1 MRFDDDSSELNHLQF
16 GRCVI
21 YLYLMG
27 ESSSRVLDR
36 DVSNLDTEFE
46 NCVLLNFLENSV
58 MKVLVSILLYFL
70 YLIFIMGRVGLGEL
84 IWKNTK

>member
-1 MRFDDDSSELNHLQF
+1 
-16 GRCVI
+16 
-21 YLYLMG
+21 MG
-27 ESSSRVLDR
+27 ASSSRVLDR
-36 DVSNLDTEFE
+36 DVSNFDTEFE
-46 NCVLLNFLENSV
+46 NCVLLIFLENSV

>member
-1 MRFDDDSSELNHLQF
+1 
-16 GRCVI
+16 
-21 YLYLMG
+21 MG
-27 ESSSRVLDR
+27 ASSSRVLDR

-46 NCVLLNFLENSV
+46 NCVLLNCLENSV

>member
-1 MRFDDDSSELNHLQF
+1 
-16 GRCVI
+16 
-21 YLYLMG
+21 MG
-27 ESSSRVLDR
+27 ASSSRVLDR

-70 YLIFIMGRVGLGEL
+70 YLIFIMGRDGLGEL

>member
-1 MRFDDDSSELNHLQF
+1 MRFDDESSELNHLQF

-27 ESSSRVLDR
+27 AILSRAFDR
-36 DVSNLDTEFE
+36 AVSNLDTEFE
-46 NCVLLNFLENSV
+46 ISVLLHFLENSV

-70 YLIFIMGRVGLGEL
+70 YLIFMMG
-84 IWKNTK
+84 

>member
-1 MRFDDDSSELNHLQF
+1 
-16 GRCVI
+16 
-21 YLYLMG
+21 MG
-27 ESSSRVLDR
+27 ASSSRVLDR
-36 DVSNLDTEFE
+36 DVSNFDTEFE
-46 NCVLLNFLENSV
+46 NCVLLNLLENSV

>member
-1 MRFDDDSSELNHLQF
+1 
-16 GRCVI
+16 
-21 YLYLMG
+21 MG
-27 ESSSRVLDR
+27 ASSSRVLDR
-36 DVSNLDTEFE
+36 DVSNLDTELE

>member
-1 MRFDDDSSELNHLQF
+1 
-16 GRCVI
+16 
-21 YLYLMG
+21 MG
-27 ESSSRVLDR
+27 ASSSRVLDR

-70 YLIFIMGRVGLGEL
+70 YLIFIMDRVGLGEL

>member
-1 MRFDDDSSELNHLQF
+1 
-16 GRCVI
+16 
-21 YLYLMG
+21 MG
-27 ESSSRVLDR
+27 ASSSRVLDR
-36 DVSNLDTEFE
+36 DVSNFDTEFE
-46 NCVLLNFLENSV
+46 NCVLLNCLENSV

>member
-1 MRFDDDSSELNHLQF
+1 
-16 GRCVI
+16 
-21 YLYLMG
+21 MG
-27 ESSSRVLDR
+27 ASSSMVLDR
-36 DVSNLDTEFE
+36 DVSNFDTEFE
-46 NCVLLNFLENSV
+46 NCVLLIFLENSV

>member
-1 MRFDDDSSELNHLQF
+1 
-16 GRCVI
+16 
-21 YLYLMG
+21 MG
-27 ESSSRVLDR
+27 ASSSRVLDR

-70 YLIFIMGRVGLGEL
+70 YLIFIIGRVGLGEL